1 MWEQRLREVTQ
12 LAEQGFQPGLFWF
25 LPTHFSEAPIGC
37 ADVTL
42 SFKVMEVVWHEE
54 KSTLELGPPGFKS
67 YVVMVL
73 F

>member
-1 MWEQRLREVTQ
+1 MTQ
-12 LAEQGFQPGLFWF
+12 LAEQGFQPGVFWF
-25 LPTHFSEAPIGC
+25 LTKNFSDAPIGY

-42 SFKVMEVVWHEE
+42 SFKVMEVVWHDE

-67 YVVMVL
+67 YVFMVL